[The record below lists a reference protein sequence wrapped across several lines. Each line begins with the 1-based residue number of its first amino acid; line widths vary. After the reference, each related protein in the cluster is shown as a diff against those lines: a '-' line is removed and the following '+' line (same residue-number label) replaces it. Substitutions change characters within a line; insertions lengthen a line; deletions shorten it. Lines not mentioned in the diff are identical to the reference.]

1 MRWRAVIIVHHR
13 HVHTSVV
20 SEDLQLP
27 FKGRHLGVIRF
38 FADDSC
44 SVFLDST
51 AIDDTCT
58 FMIETEIHGK

>member
-1 MRWRAVIIVHHR
+1 M
-13 HVHTSVV
+13 SVV

-51 AIDDTCT
+51 AIDGTCT